1 MTLEKGIKRG
11 KEQWPILFL
20 SLCPTKSFLY
30 NLVNWVFLFLGY
42 LHYFLFFKLSSMS
55 NYNNF
60 DGTDTLILKMHSSYP
75 CFEANTFWFEI
86 LFLVPGFIILAK
98 ILSS

>member
-1 MTLEKGIKRG
+1 
-11 KEQWPILFL
+11 
-20 SLCPTKSFLY
+20 
-30 NLVNWVFLFLGY
+30 
-42 LHYFLFFKLSSMS
+42 MS
-55 NYNNF
+55 NDNNF